1 MLRRAFLSR
10 RQARFVADAIDMT
23 MLRIE
28 ICGDAASDAAEHDRL
43 RAQRVV
49 EYIRHRFPAVRFDD
63 ALQDLNDTSR
73 GRVLH
78 ETGKRKVI

>member
-1 MLRRAFLSR
+1 LKRKPVIDIT
-10 RQARFVADAIDMT
+10 VAPVDMW
-23 MLRIE
+23 
-28 ICGDAASDAAEHDRL
+28 GDAAEHDRL

-49 EYIRHRFPAVRFDD
+49 EYIRHRFPAVRYDD
-63 ALQDLNDTSR
+63 ALEDFDDRVR

>member
-1 MLRRAFLSR
+1 
-10 RQARFVADAIDMT
+10 MT

-49 EYIRHRFPAVRFDD
+49 EYIRHRFPAVRHDD
-63 ALQDLNDTSR
+63 APQDFNDMVR

>member
-1 MLRRAFLSR
+1 
-10 RQARFVADAIDMT
+10 MT
-23 MLRIE
+23 MLRID
-28 ICGDAASDAAEHDRL
+28 IWGDAASDAAEHDRL

-49 EYIRHRFPAVRFDD
+49 EHIRHRFPAVRYDDAPRDFDD
-63 ALQDLNDTSR
+63 MVR